1 MAEAKVQSLS
11 LGRWFALAQEKGSS
25 THSFVYP
32 TICTVIHYFGQCNA
46 IVARHCCFDGVW
58 INVKMY
64 RLDGFDSAP
73 HGSYSFCPKKTP
85 SFHKSPVW
93 QKANT
98 TCRLQQHANT
108 WTSPQDFIS
117 INFREGCAPV
127 LHVGRLKMLFVAMLK
142 CLGSSLP

>member
-1 MAEAKVQSLS
+1 MVRPSTRE
-11 LGRWFALAQEKGSS
+11 RERGSS

-32 TICTVIHYFGQCNA
+32 TICTVIHYYEQCKS

-58 INVKMY
+58 IDVKMY

-73 HGSYSFCPKKTP
+73 HASYSFYPKKTP
-85 SFHKSPVW
+85 SLPVSVAKGKHNM
-93 QKANT
+93 QTAA
-98 TCRLQQHANT
+98 TCKYVN
-108 WTSPQDFIS
+108 SPQDFIS